1 MPCYRPS
8 RSKRT
13 ADTPQDTRW
22 QPSQDDFELLLAML
36 FQSRIVCFPTKEER
50 VAMANRLNVTERQ
63 VQVWCQ
69 NKRQKLRES
78 GIGYSDPRAPALVI
92 AERGKVAPASMSV
105 PPLPQL
111 PTPPK
116 SHRKLPK
123 VHSSR
128 HTNPNTAITPIE
140 LAPVSRVTLDV
151 TPTAFTPPPPKL
163 PELVIHTHT
172 SPRHILREIVR
183 TSPFQESP
191 IASSPPELSFD
202 DDDELESIAT
212 ASEFSSPPPHP
223 TRPTHLGLS
232 YGHYRLSV
240 QPHPTALEIS
250 DSALDLFPQPLS
262 LSYDWLRDSCQC
274 PQCVHPSTKQKLFR
288 TGDFARPLPTGA
300 SFANDGSLHVQ
311 WQDGH
316 PSVFSLDFL
325 RRCGDPTG
333 RTRAKSHFEHTI
345 ARRPWDLNLL
355 PSERFMDYEAI
366 KRDPL
371 PAYLQLLRYG
381 ILIVRGLPHQT
392 TLLHCIKNRVEG
404 GTSVFVDAIK
414 AANDLWHQD
423 RASFELAPPH
433 LQSTDPSGPPEI
445 AHINYSPPF
454 QAPLAPDTP
463 ALVYTALRKYAELLA
478 RPHARFEYTLAEGD
492 CAVFDNRRVLHAR
505 TAFWDKNAKQG
516 KAEETNRWL
525 KGCYVEV
532 DDLWDRTRVLLA
544 KAGAREV

>member
-1 MPCYRPS
+1 MNMKMGTTLMRGLS
-8 RSKRT
+8 
-13 ADTPQDTRW
+13 
-22 QPSQDDFELLLAML
+22 
-36 FQSRIVCFPTKEER
+36 
-50 VAMANRLNVTERQ
+50 
-63 VQVWCQ
+63 
-69 NKRQKLRES
+69 
-78 GIGYSDPRAPALVI
+78 AL
-92 AERGKVAPASMSV
+92 
-105 PPLPQL
+105 
-111 PTPPK
+111 
-116 SHRKLPK
+116 
-123 VHSSR
+123 
-128 HTNPNTAITPIE
+128 
-140 LAPVSRVTLDV
+140 
-151 TPTAFTPPPPKL
+151 
-163 PELVIHTHT
+163 
-172 SPRHILREIVR
+172 
-183 TSPFQESP
+183 
-191 IASSPPELSFD
+191 
-202 DDDELESIAT
+202 
-212 ASEFSSPPPHP
+212 
-223 TRPTHLGLS
+223 LGLS
-232 YGHYRLSV
+232 RPARFISSTTPRHLVARAPTRRYLATTTTASRLSV

-325 RRCGDPTG
+325 RRYGDPTG

-355 PSERFMDYEAI
+355 PSERFMDYESI

-392 TLLHCIKNRVEG
+392 TVRGAQGPAGISDMARLVGLVRETFYGRFWDVISVRGSTNIAYTDLNLDLHMDLLYMQHPPHLQLLHCIKNRVEG

-423 RASFELAPPH
+423 RASFEVLANTPIPFHYENDGHHLHRSHPTIQLAPPH
-433 LQSTDPSGPPEI
+433 LQSNDPSGPPEI

-478 RPHARFEYTLAEGD
+478 RPHARFEHTLAEGD

>member
-1 MPCYRPS
+1 MSGRPPALSGSDLVSSVNLGQSIDEYEDGHDTDAWSERSS
-8 RSKRT
+8 RSVAPCSFHFEHDSSAPCRT
-13 ADTPQDTRW
+13 CPNATISCHDNHR
-22 QPSQDDFELLLAML
+22 QPS
-36 FQSRIVCFPTKEER
+36 I
-50 VAMANRLNVTERQ
+50 
-63 VQVWCQ
+63 
-69 NKRQKLRES
+69 
-78 GIGYSDPRAPALVI
+78 
-92 AERGKVAPASMSV
+92 
-105 PPLPQL
+105 
-111 PTPPK
+111 
-116 SHRKLPK
+116 
-123 VHSSR
+123 
-128 HTNPNTAITPIE
+128 
-140 LAPVSRVTLDV
+140 
-151 TPTAFTPPPPKL
+151 
-163 PELVIHTHT
+163 
-172 SPRHILREIVR
+172 
-183 TSPFQESP
+183 
-191 IASSPPELSFD
+191 
-202 DDDELESIAT
+202 
-212 ASEFSSPPPHP
+212 
-223 TRPTHLGLS
+223 RPTT
-232 YGHYRLSV
+232 
-240 QPHPTALEIS
+240 PTALEIS

-325 RRCGDPTG
+325 RRYGDPTG

-392 TLLHCIKNRVEG
+392 TVRGPEGPAGVSDMVRLVGLVRETFYGRYMQHPPHLQLLHCIKNRVEG